1 LISENAG
8 NLECIYITLSINGQ
22 TTENANL
29 EMHGVIDACVGR
41 QYKRRSNK

>member
-1 LISENAG
+1 MSGILCKFLPSENAG

-29 EMHGVIDACVGR
+29 EMHGEG
-41 QYKRRSNK
+41 KSNN